1 MQLTPQDIRNQE
13 FAKKTFGG
21 LDADEVNAFL
31 VQVSSQVEESKRK
44 NLELSDQLRVTREQV
59 ERYRQTE
66 QLLQDTAVTLQSM
79 LEEKRSEANKE
90 SELIIAEA
98 KARASREVE
107 YIRKEA
113 DELAREVEELKR
125 QKSHFFIRM
134 KSVLKSQSELLEA
147 LEFTEETKLESFS
160 E

>member
-21 LDADEVNAFL
+21 LDTDEVNAFL
-31 VQVSSQVEESKRK
+31 VQVSSQVEESSRK
-44 NLELSDQLRVTREQV
+44 NLELGDQLRVTREQV

-66 QLLQDTAVTLQSM
+66 QLLQETAVTLQSM

-90 SELIIAEA
+90 AELIIAEA

-107 YIRKEA
+107 HIRQEA
-113 DELAREVEELKR
+113 DDLAREVEELKR

-134 KSVLKSQSELLEA
+134 KSVLRSQGELLEA
-147 LEFTEETKLESFS
+147 LEFSEDTELESFS

>member
-21 LDADEVNAFL
+21 LDTDEVNAFL
-31 VQVSSQVEESKRK
+31 VQVSSQIEESNRK
-44 NLELSDQLRVTREQV
+44 NLELGDQVRVTREQV

-66 QLLQDTAVTLQSM
+66 QLLQETAVTLQSM

-90 SELIIAEA
+90 AELIIAEA

-107 YIRKEA
+107 HIRKEA
-113 DELAREVEELKR
+113 DDLAREVEELKR

-134 KSVLKSQSELLEA
+134 KSVLKSQGELLEA
-147 LEFTEETKLESFS
+147 LEFSEDSELESIS

>member
-21 LDADEVNAFL
+21 LDTDEVNAFL

-44 NLELSDQLRVTREQV
+44 NLELGDQLRVTREQV

-66 QLLQDTAVTLQSM
+66 QLLQETAVTLQSM

-90 SELIIAEA
+90 AELIIAEA

-107 YIRKEA
+107 HIRKEA
-113 DELAREVEELKR
+113 DDLAREVEELKR

-134 KSVLKSQSELLEA
+134 KSVLKSQGELLEA
-147 LEFTEETKLESFS
+147 LDFTEETELESFS